1 MIPVPICVRSGSIWV
16 KTFGMGDNSLL
27 REFTANRSESAFAAL
42 VRQHVNLVFA
52 AAFRQVR
59 DRSLAEE
66 ITQNVFVALAQ
77 KADSLEGHA
86 TIAGWLYKATL
97 LECRGV
103 VRAELRR
110 QRREQIAVAL
120 GTITPDTDS
129 VWTPL
134 VPLLDEALLQLSE
147 KERLT
152 VILRFL
158 EEKPLREVG
167 QTLGTSEAAAGK
179 RVARA
184 LEHLTEFF
192 RRRGFAVPAVTV
204 GAPLFAAAT
213 QAAPAGLAAS
223 VSHVALAATSGV
235 AGGAASTLSQ
245 FLHTMAQVK
254 LTTAAVVLIAAA
266 VPITVQVAA
275 NLQAKSQAAL
285 SNSTPGRG
293 IASNAST
300 VAEEA
305 KGVAS
310 AGAAA
315 SHIVNGLDLDLLARQ
330 LAKLPTPANQPELEI
345 QLRRLMF
352 TLDQEQ
358 VRAVAGLFGQAKNT
372 VALQPV
378 AEALLSRWAEL
389 NPQEAVLA
397 AQNLP
402 VALAANSLCGAL
414 KTWVTA
420 DPDTA
425 LAWLA
430 AAQHLDSRDIQYSVV
445 FRQLARKN
453 PHDAVDR
460 ALRLEDRGLQRDATL
475 AALEVWS
482 QSAPE
487 DALTWAESREAE
499 AQRNEYAAK
508 VLDSVKK
515 LSPQR
520 AIAVSLKA
528 QNPHVRADGIFYAMV
543 TWCQVDPMA
552 AVQAFVALPEKDR
565 HENTLRQIAAKVERW
580 IAELPDSAGKKSAA
594 NALAQ
599 LKGAGGGKK

>member
-1 MIPVPICVRSGSIWV
+1 V
-16 KTFGMGDNSLL
+16 GDNGLL
-27 REFTANRSESAFAAL
+27 QEFAANRSEAAFAAL
-42 VRQHVNLVFA
+42 VRHHVNLVFA
-52 AAFRQVR
+52 TAYRQLGNH
-59 DRSLAEE
+59 SLAEE
-66 ITQNVFVALAQ
+66 VTQSVFVALARR
-77 KADSLEGHA
+77 AGSLGRHP
-86 TIAGWLYKATL
+86 TVTGWLHKAAL
-97 LECRGV
+97 LECRRV
-103 VRAELRR
+103 LRTELRR
-110 QRREQIAVAL
+110 QRCEQVAIAV
-120 GTITPDTDS
+120 GTVSAAGES
-129 VWTPL
+129 VWASL

-147 KERLT
+147 KDRLA
-152 VILRFL
+152 VLLRFL

-167 QTLGTSEAAAGK
+167 EALGASEDAAGK

-184 LEHLTEFF
+184 LGQMTEFF
-192 RRRGFAVPAVTV
+192 RQRGFAVPAVTV
-204 GAPLFAAAT
+204 GAPLFTAAT

-223 VSHVALAATSGV
+223 ASHAALAATSGV

-245 FLHTMAQVK
+245 FLHPMAQIK
-254 LTTAAVVLIAAA
+254 LTTAAAVLIAAA
-266 VPITVQVAA
+266 VPITLQVAA
-275 NLQAKSQAAL
+275 NLQIKSKAAL

-305 KGVAS
+305 KGVAR

-315 SHIVNGLDLDLLARQ
+315 IHIVNGLDLDLLARQ

-378 AEALLSRWAEL
+378 AEALLSHWAEL

-430 AAQHLDSRDIQYSVV
+430 TAQHLDSRDIQYSVV
-445 FRQLARKN
+445 FRQLARKD
-453 PHDAVDR
+453 PRDAVDR
-460 ALRLEDRGLQRDATL
+460 ALRLEDRGLQRAATL
-475 AALEVWS
+475 AALEVWP

-487 DALTWAESREAE
+487 DALAWAEAREAE

-508 VLDSVKK
+508 VLDSVKT

-520 AIAVSLKA
+520 AIEVSLKA

-552 AVQAFVALPEKDR
+552 AIQAFVGLPEKDR
-565 HENTLRQIAAKVERW
+565 NENTVRQISAKVERW
-580 IAELPDSAGKKSAA
+580 MAELPDSAGKKSAA
-594 NALAQ
+594 DALAQ
-599 LKGAGGGKK
+599 LKLAGGGKK